1 MQYKDYVGID
11 VSQKTLDVVLRSTG
25 KHMRVANTEAG
36 MARMLK
42 RLGIA
47 GTLEGGALFCFEHT
61 GIFSLPLRLFLADRG
76 ILHVQVSSLAA
87 KRSMGLKRGKTD
99 KVDAAA
105 LADYAYRFREDM
117 QPAPP
122 PNRVLME
129 AKRFFSL
136 REQLVRHRS
145 GLKARLG
152 VEERMLKVNSK
163 DLGVRVQQKVIRQL
177 TQEIDRVEQEIES
190 LIASD
195 PELRRN
201 HDLVTSVKG
210 IGDQTA
216 TYLLI
221 TTENFT
227 LFKDWRK
234 YACYAG
240 VAPFENSSGT
250 SLRGK
255 TKVSQMANKTSKK
268 LLGNCAASA
277 IQCNPELKA
286 YYHRRRD
293 EGKSKMSTLNI
304 VCNKILG
311 RAFAVV
317 KRQQPYVD
325 LHKFAA

>member
-1 MQYKDYVGID
+1 MNYKDYVGID

-25 KHMRVANTEAG
+25 KHMRVANNEAG
-36 MARMLK
+36 MTKMLK
-42 RLGIA
+42 RLAVA
-47 GTLEGGALFCFEHT
+47 GTSQGGALFCFEHT
-61 GIFSLPLRLFLADRG
+61 GIFSLPLRLFLAGRG

-105 LADYAYRFREDM
+105 LADYAYRFREDL

-122 PNRVLME
+122 PNRVLIE

-136 REQLVRHRS
+136 REQLVRDRS
-145 GLKARLG
+145 GLMSRLC

-163 DLGVRVQQKVIRQL
+163 DLAVRIQQKVIRQL
-177 TQEIDRVEQEIES
+177 TQEIDRVEKEINR
-190 LIASD
+190 LIVSD
-195 PELRRN
+195 PELKRN

-210 IGDQTA
+210 VGDQTA

-240 VAPFENSSGT
+240 IAPFENSSGT
-250 SLRGK
+250 SIRGN
-255 TKVSQMANKTSKK
+255 TKVSQLANKCSKK

-286 YYHRRRD
+286 YYQRRLD
-293 EGKSKMSTLNI
+293 QGKHKMSTLNI
-304 VCNKILG
+304 VRNKILS

-317 KRQQPYVD
+317 HRQQPYVD
-325 LHKFAA
+325 LYKFAA

>member
-1 MQYKDYVGID
+1 MKYKDYVGID
-11 VSQKTLDVVLRSTG
+11 VSQKTLDVVLRTTG

-36 MARMLK
+36 MTKMLK
-42 RLGIA
+42 RLAVA
-47 GTLEGGALFCFEHT
+47 GTSQGGALFCFEHT
-61 GIFSLPLRLFLADRG
+61 GIFSLPLRLFLAERG

-105 LADYAYRFREDM
+105 LADYAYRFREDL
-117 QPAPP
+117 QPAPV
-122 PNRVLME
+122 PNRVLIE

-136 REQLVRHRS
+136 REKLVRDRS
-145 GLKARLG
+145 GLMSRLC

-163 DLGVRVQQKVIRQL
+163 DLGLRIQQKVIRQL
-177 TQEIDRVEQEIES
+177 TQEIDRVEKEINR

-195 PELRRN
+195 PELKRN
-201 HDLVTSVKG
+201 HALVTSVKG
-210 IGDQTA
+210 IGAQTA

-240 VAPFENSSGT
+240 IAPFENSSGT
-250 SLRGK
+250 SIRGN
-255 TKVSQMANKTSKK
+255 TKVSQLANKCSKK

-286 YYHRRRD
+286 YYQRRLD
-293 EGKSKMSTLNI
+293 QGKHKMSTLNI
-304 VCNKILG
+304 VRNKLLS

-317 KRQQPYVD
+317 HRQQPYVD
-325 LHKFAA
+325 LYKFAA

>member
-1 MQYKDYVGID
+1 MNYKDYVGID
-11 VSQKTLDVVLRSTG
+11 VSQKTLDVVFRSTG
-25 KHMRVANTEAG
+25 KHMRVANNEAG
-36 MARMLK
+36 MIKMLK
-42 RLGIA
+42 GLASA
-47 GTLEGGALFCFEHT
+47 GTHQGGALFCFEHT
-61 GIFSLPLRLFLADRG
+61 GIFSLPLRLFLAERG

-105 LADYAYRFREDM
+105 LADYAYRYREEL

-122 PNRVLME
+122 PNRVLIE

-136 REQLVRHRS
+136 REQLVRDRS
-145 GLKARLG
+145 GLISRLG
-152 VEERMLKVNSK
+152 VEERMLKLNSK
-163 DLGVRVQQKVIRQL
+163 DLGVRIQQKVIRQL
-177 TQEIDRVEQEIES
+177 TQEIDRVEKEINR
-190 LIASD
+190 LIGSD
-195 PELRRN
+195 PELKRN
-201 HDLVTSVKG
+201 HELVTSVKG

-250 SLRGK
+250 SVRGS
-255 TKVSQMANKTSKK
+255 TKVSQLANKCSKK

-286 YYHRRRD
+286 YYQRRLD
-293 EGKSKMSTLNI
+293 QGKHKMSTLNI
-304 VCNKILG
+304 VRNKILS

-317 KRQQPYVD
+317 HRQQPYVVV
-325 LHKFAA
+325 